1 MPRQGRVLAARA
13 VLGGELRFRFRF
25 LGCELEGLRLGIV
38 VWSCSVF
45 SLGVSDMSVVFCSF
59 RDFGIESFL
68 AQRTWCIG
76 FTGVK
81 VPFRE

>member
-38 VWSCSVF
+38 V
-45 SLGVSDMSVVFCSF
+45 FCSF